1 MLFAQARVAMS
12 LAIAL
17 LAGSAPVWGQVNAID
32 TEPKREVTVLPRLSV
47 TETWTDNVGALSTG
61 KKADQVTDISP
72 GIHIAREG
80 RRLKG
85 YLDYARHSL
94 AYAQNTSPT
103 RSQNELNMAGLM
115 EAVDSWMYVDLSG
128 VVSQQ
133 SISAFGTQSSQNT
146 SLNTNKTEVSSY
158 RISPFVRG
166 RMGSAANYE
175 ARFSRAVTLAD
186 SAAASNVAES
196 DGMLAVNGDSAFRN
210 LGWTANASRQN
221 IDYSAGRPTEV
232 DRLDLG
238 LSYALTSQL
247 VVSANG
253 GRENSNLT
261 TRDKQAYATSALG
274 VDWSPSERSK
284 VSASGGRRSFGET
297 HHLSIEHRTARTA
310 WKYSD
315 TRDIAATPI
324 QAVLTWNHADS
335 PTPVVSGFLP
345 SAVTLQRRHDLSV
358 SLLGKRDT
366 VTFVAT
372 ESESHRVDTLSTALD
387 DLAVSGV
394 NQQGFSIAW
403 VHRVTSD
410 YALTSIVAQQKTR
423 GALNSDDSRLQEMG
437 VSLTG
442 KVGPSASASAGIRRV
457 VFSGLSPYEESA
469 FTINLNAYF

>member
-1 MLFAQARVAMS
+1 MLFAEARVAIS
-12 LAIAL
+12 LAVAL
-17 LAGSAPVWGQVNAID
+17 LAGSTAVWGQVNAID
-32 TEPKREVTVLPRLSV
+32 ADPKREVIVLPRLSV
-47 TETWTDNVGALSTG
+47 TETLTDNVSLLSTG
-61 KKADQVTDISP
+61 AKAEQITDISP

-85 YLDYARHSL
+85 YFDYALHSMG
-94 AYAQNTSPT
+94 YAQNTSPT
-103 RSQNELNMAGLM
+103 RSQNELNMAGLL

-133 SISAFGTQSSQNT
+133 SISALGTQSSQNT

-166 RMGSAANYE
+166 RMGNLANYE
-175 ARFSRAVTLAD
+175 ARYSRAITLAD
-186 SAAASNVAES
+186 SMAASNVAVS

-210 LGWTANASRQN
+210 LGWTVNASRQD

-232 DRLDLG
+232 DRIDLG
-238 LSYALTSQL
+238 LAYALTSQL
-247 VVSANG
+247 LVSVNG

-261 TRDKQAYATSALG
+261 TRDKQAYATSGLG

-284 VSASGGRRSFGET
+284 ISVSGGRRSFGET
-297 HHLSIEHRTARTA
+297 HHLGAEHRTARTA

-315 TRDIAATPI
+315 TQDIAATPS
-324 QAVLTWNHADS
+324 QSVLTWNHADV

-345 SAVTLQRRHDLSV
+345 SAVTLQRRRDLSV
-358 SLLGKRDT
+358 SLLGARDT

-372 ESESHRVDTLSTALD
+372 ESESHRVDTLSSALD

-403 VHRVTSD
+403 VHRVTSEW
-410 YALTSIVAQQKTR
+410 ALTGIVAQQRTR
-423 GALNSDDSRLQEMG
+423 GGLNLEDARLQETG
-437 VSLTG
+437 ISLTG

-457 VFSGLSPYEESA
+457 VFTGLSPYVESA